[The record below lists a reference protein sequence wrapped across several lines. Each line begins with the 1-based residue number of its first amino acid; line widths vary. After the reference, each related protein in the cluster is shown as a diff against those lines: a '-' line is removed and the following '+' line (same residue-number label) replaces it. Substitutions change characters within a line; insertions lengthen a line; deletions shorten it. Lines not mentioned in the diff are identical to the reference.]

1 MNIIQALILGI
12 VQGLTEFLPVSS
24 SGHLVLIQNY
34 FQEVNVGFDVI
45 IHLATLL
52 AIFVFFFNDIIDLIK
67 GFFTFSWKDERFR
80 TVIYILLATLPIALI
95 GYYLK
100 DIIYNIFSN
109 LYVVSLGFFISG
121 MFLFTAS
128 FARELFFLEKRTTSI
143 KKNYV
148 SLNLKNSFVIG
159 LVQMLALVPGIS
171 RSGSTVSTGILQGI
185 DREKAIRFSFLL
197 AIPAMIGANILNFTD
212 LKIIELW
219 PFITGFVAAFIFGLL
234 GIFIFVKYLK
244 LKRFRYFAYYCWL
257 LAVLTLISQVL

>member
-24 SGHLVLIQNY
+24 SGHLALLQNY
-34 FQEVNVGFDVI
+34 FAEVNVGFDVI
-45 IHLATLL
+45 VHLATIL
-52 AIFVFFFNDIIDLIK
+52 AVLVFFFSDIIDLIK
-67 GFFTFSWKDERFR
+67 GFFSFSWKDERFR
-80 TVIYILLATLPIALI
+80 TVIYLLIATIPIAFI
-95 GYYLK
+95 GYFLK

-128 FARELFFLEKRTTSI
+128 FAR
-143 KKNYV
+143 KKKQK
-148 SLNLKNSFVIG
+148 LNLKNSLIIG
-159 LVQMLALVPGIS
+159 LVQALAIVPGIS

-219 PFITGFVAAFIFGLL
+219 PFIIGFVAAFIFGLL

-257 LAVLTLISQVL
+257 LALLTLLSQVL